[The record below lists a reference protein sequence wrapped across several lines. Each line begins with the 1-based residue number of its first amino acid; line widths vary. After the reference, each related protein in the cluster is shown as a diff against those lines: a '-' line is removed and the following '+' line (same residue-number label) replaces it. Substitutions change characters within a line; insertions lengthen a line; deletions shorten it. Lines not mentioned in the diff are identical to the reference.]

1 MTDGGG
7 LKSMDDCSKMHN
19 NKVRDRDSSYR
30 DDTRGHRALMAR
42 YQESSH
48 AEGGSKVIK

>member
-7 LKSMDDCSKMHN
+7 LKSMDDCSKRHN
-19 NKVRDRDSSYR
+19 NKVRDRYSSYR

-48 AEGGSKVIK
+48 AGGSKVIK